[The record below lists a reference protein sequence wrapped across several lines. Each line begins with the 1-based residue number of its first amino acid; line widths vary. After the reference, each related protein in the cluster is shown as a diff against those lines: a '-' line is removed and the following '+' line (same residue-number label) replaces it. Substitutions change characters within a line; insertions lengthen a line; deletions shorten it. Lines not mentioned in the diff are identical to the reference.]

1 MSIKYIYIL
10 HISIVYYV
18 NIYIL
23 NSTSGS
29 GDQLST
35 SPRCSHLSG
44 NGLEIVQVAL
54 LMSSRQLSKQ
64 GATTIH
70 QVWPRFV
77 ENINK
82 KGGVFQIQTHL
93 SSYKDI
99 VSTHI
104 FESLF
109 DFWSLGSLFFLLGFQ
124 WNFHTSLE
132 WSVGMANPEA
142 EPPRMRKRL
151 LSKKEASSKQQNKT
165 ISPAKTPKTMWQF
178 LG

>member
-1 MSIKYIYIL
+1 MYIYIL
-10 HISIVYYV
+10 HISIVHYV

-70 QVWPRFV
+70 QVWPSM
-77 ENINK
+77 K
-82 KGGVFQIQTHL
+82 HQQTGVFLQTQAT
-93 SSYKDI
+93 KI

-104 FESLF
+104 FECLF
-109 DFWSLGSLFFLLGFQ
+109 DFWSFGSLFCLLGFQ
-124 WNFHTSLE
+124 WLQFPYLSG
-132 WSVGMANPEA
+132 VMPMPNPEA

-151 LSKKEASSKQQNKT
+151 LSKKRGIISQTKQFHLRKHQRRCGN
-165 ISPAKTPKTMWQF
+165 S
-178 LG
+178 